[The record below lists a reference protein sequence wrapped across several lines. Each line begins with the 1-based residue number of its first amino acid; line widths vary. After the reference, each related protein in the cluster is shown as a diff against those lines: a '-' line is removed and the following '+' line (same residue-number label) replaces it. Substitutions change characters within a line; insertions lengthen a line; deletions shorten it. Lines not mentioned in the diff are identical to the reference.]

1 MTTHLPITEADLD
14 RLEELLDSDAFGV
27 EGMLLDEIQAVL
39 CAVASSPEAVPP
51 ETWLPAVLGEAPA
64 WESPEYEAEVRA
76 LLLRLATDIAATLA
90 AGEDVSPMLYPMEE
104 GSEELDYT
112 TWANAYLFGTELSE
126 GDWFDAAGEH
136 GDDLYELLYPVLYLS
151 GALEE
156 DVRQRGERWLTPAEA
171 ADATETAQNLMP
183 ELPQRVHAFWKI
195 AGTPVKPLRRDGAKV
210 GRNDPCPCGSG
221 KKYKQ
226 CCGAVD

>member
-1 MTTHLPITEADLD
+1 MTRPVTEADLD

-39 CAVASSPEAVPP
+39 CAVASSPEAVAP
-51 ETWLPAVLGEAPA
+51 ETWLPAVLGETPA
-64 WESPEYEAEVRA
+64 WDSPEHEAEVRD
-76 LLLRLATDIAATLA
+76 LLLRLAADIAATLA

-104 GSEELDYT
+104 GSEELDFT
-112 TWANAYLFGTELSE
+112 TWANAYLFGTELTE
-126 GDWFDAAGEH
+126 ADWFDMAGEH

-156 DVRQRGERWLTPAEA
+156 DVRQRGERWLTPAEEARASEA
-171 ADATETAQNLMP
+171 ARDSMP
-183 ELPQRVHAFWKI
+183 ELPQRVHAFWRV
-195 AGTPVKPLRRDGAKV
+195 AGTPVQTIRREGAKV

-226 CCGAVD
+226 CCGAVVD